1 MEEKPDLSK
10 LRNSMKF
17 KDINSKF
24 RNITKISFSKK
35 SEAVPKKKKVMFL
48 EPKEI
53 KSRKMKKTEIILSP
67 KLLEEKFK
75 TEIENM
81 DKNDFK
87 KKLKADKLRKCHSIN
102 NNTVK
107 MPELKSKIVNTT
119 HYYIPMLGNNLTKTS
134 INNNN
139 LTKTSISKNNS
150 LNFNKSCINLKKVKT
165 FDNSRNKKSMEKLDN
180 KYNMKKKKKN
190 DKKENKK
197 GINSKNSEKNI
208 KYEKKEENIK
218 IKQILEDNHHKFNLN
233 NNTGSLVKKR
243 SLSKCENSSNTCIN
257 ENKDEENN
265 EEIKE
270 QINDKN
276 NNDNLTNKANEH
288 KHNNSVDSS
297 KKEKK
302 NNDNIFKKFF
312 CCLYG

>member
-165 FDNSRNKKSMEKLDN
+165 FDNTPDKKNMEKFEN
-180 KYNMKKKKKN
+180 KYNIKN
-190 DKKENKK
+190 IEIYDKKENKK
-197 GINSKNSEKNI
+197 GINNKNDNEKNI
-208 KYEKKEENIK
+208 KYEKIKKSKTSKNTIEEKNNN
-218 IKQILEDNHHKFNLN
+218 LSLN
-233 NNTGSLVKKR
+233 NNFGSGIKRR
-243 SLSKCENSSNTCIN
+243 SLSKCEISCNTGIN
-257 ENKDEENN
+257 ENKDEQNKENN
-265 EEIKE
+265 
-270 QINDKN
+270 NDKN
-276 NNDNLTNKANEH
+276 IDRSLTNKESGH
-288 KHNNSVDSS
+288 KHNNSVNSS
-297 KKEKK
+297 NKENKKK
-302 NNDNIFKKFF
+302 DNFFKKFL